1 MPASSS
7 IWKEH
12 SSPFLSVYH
21 LFFVSLIVLENFPLL
36 LWDSTL
42 VIIWTVCHLFPFL
55 ETFADS
61 SRCNPGSALE
71 SSAWKSFHC
80 RKLISFLRQLS
91 PEFKSLLF
99 TLWTGPCLGLSDLIL
114 VTTRACIRQIVNSY
128 SMIFNSLTQQEA
140 KDSNL
145 ALIICSS
152 ETSDVARKTNTDA
165 LKIFLVQIYH
175 LMD

>member
-145 ALIICSS
+145 ALLSVQAKFQMLP
-152 ETSDVARKTNTDA
+152 EKQTQMH
-165 LKIFLVQIYH
+165 LKYFWYRFTI
-175 LMD
+175 